1 MTSNEIDEWMPKYTS
16 LLDAALF
23 CHITQKRDCLGEVF
37 AKEAFDDFSRDELEK
52 GNKMKITIDTDI
64 HKLMN
69 KYPDKVR
76 LKEVKGYYAGTFE
89 GSHSDELLEY
99 EDTNSDWYIGT
110 SASSSWP
117 DISYPQKREWATEV
131 VTRDSVYAKT
141 ELMSLREL
149 RNQAY
154 SVLRQELGH
163 GPEWKPRVIETR
175 KKKGE

>member
-1 MTSNEIDEWMPKYTS
+1 
-16 LLDAALF
+16 
-23 CHITQKRDCLGEVF
+23 
-37 AKEAFDDFSRDELEK
+37 
-52 GNKMKITIDTDI
+52 MKITIDTDI

-76 LKEVKGYYAGTFE
+76 PKEVKGYYTGTFE
-89 GSHSDELLEY
+89 GSHNDELLEY

-131 VTRDSVYAKT
+131 VTRDNVYAKA
-141 ELMSLREL
+141 ELMSLQEL